1 HRPSGGGDP
10 VPLRRGGGA
19 GRGPR
24 GRHADLR
31 PGARRWRAG
40 RASAGGQLRGHRPA
54 GLLNDGRGNP
64 AAGMALPLS
73 TTTRRGVAMDFLGG
87 LFSLIILALDIWAI
101 IHVVRSGASVGAKV
115 LWILLIVI
123 LPLLGLI
130 IWAVAG
136 PRAARL

>member
-1 HRPSGGGDP
+1 
-10 VPLRRGGGA
+10 
-19 GRGPR
+19 
-24 GRHADLR
+24 
-31 PGARRWRAG
+31 
-40 RASAGGQLRGHRPA
+40 
-54 GLLNDGRGNP
+54 
-64 AAGMALPLS
+64 
-73 TTTRRGVAMDFLGG
+73 MDFLGG